1 MAIKMVT
8 FKKYVTNDKLTN
20 CQ

>member
-8 FKKYVTNDKLTN
+8 FKNMSQKQTDKL
-20 CQ
+20 

>member
-20 CQ
+20 CR